1 MPELKSDLRRG
12 APSHVISG
20 LKPEASRSPEKQ
32 QRRELRWRL
41 LGVLGRP
48 DGSSASRRGHPRR
61 LELWGG
67 WAESE
72 TQASCPEGDF
82 GSLRIW
88 P

>member
-12 APSHVISG
+12 PPSHIISG
-20 LKPEASRSPEKQ
+20 PKPEASRSPEKQ
-32 QRRELRWRL
+32 QRREPRWRL
-41 LGVLGRP
+41 PGVLGWP
-48 DGSSASRRGHPRR
+48 DGGSAGRRGHQRC

-67 WAESE
+67 RAESE